1 MASIVDRLNLK
12 TKIITIV
19 LIGILIITGASL
31 AKSLLDFKTTLAD
44 EKAALAQRVQKTF
57 YTSLDKELTN
67 LSLAVQTLLVNNEVL
82 TAFAQGDRELLATS
96 LKGYFAELKKTYQID
111 QFQFHTPPA
120 TSFLR
125 LHQPGKFGDDLSA
138 FRATVIEANSK
149 KKAVVGLEV
158 GVGGPGTRVVFPV
171 LHQGSHLGSVEF
183 GGSVAGLL
191 NTLTQTFETEFAIGI
206 RQEVF
211 QATGRTEPKET
222 DIVHG
227 DIVFY
232 TFSSDLAKELTREY
246 APPRDEYRQNGN
258 LYVTYQIPL
267 KDYSGKEIGYILA
280 MNNMQKIVATLRG
293 NLIVNVLITTLIAAL
308 LLISLF
314 FSIKKTL
321 NPLNDAI
328 AVTERLALGDLD
340 VSITSGRNDE
350 IGQMLA
356 AMRKMVASLQNTAKM
371 AEQIALGNLKAQ
383 VQLLSDRD
391 TLGISL
397 ARMVESLR
405 NTAQMSEKI
414 AIGDLDAEVTLLSEK
429 DALGK
434 ALANMVTSL
443 RNRAQIAEQIAI
455 GDLGA
460 EVKLLSDKDRLGHSF
475 AAMIN
480 TLRNTAQLAEKIAGG
495 DLTVRINVLSDK
507 DVLGKSLSAMVENL
521 RNIIGEVTKGA
532 MLVQERARDVTES
545 AQQVSAMSSQVGN
558 GSEQLSAGASKQAA
572 SAEESSASVEE
583 MTANISQSADNAFQ
597 TEKIAL
603 ESAEM
608 AKQSGESVSQTV
620 GSMRMIAEKILIIE
634 EIARQTDLL
643 ALNAAIEA
651 ARAGEHGKGFAVVA
665 AEVRKL
671 AERSR
676 SAAEEIGKLSGSSI
690 KVSEQAGRLLE
701 ELVPS
706 IQKTAELVQEISASS
721 NELKSGAAQINTA
734 IQQLDEVIQQNA
746 QASEELAASSE
757 ELSATA
763 ESMETNSLAMMAEAG
778 KLSQV
783 VEFFRTGDEEKGS
796 RKLPA

>member
-1 MASIVDRLNLK
+1 MANLVDRLNLK
-12 TKIITIV
+12 AKIIGIV
-19 LIGILIITGASL
+19 LLGILVITGASIG
-31 AKSLLDFKTTLAD
+31 KSLLDFQSTLAD

-57 YTSLDKELTN
+57 YTALDKELKD
-67 LSLAVQTLLVNNEVL
+67 LSLAMQTLLVNNEL
-82 TAFAQGDRELLATS
+82 LAAFAQGDREQLASS

-138 FRATVIEANSK
+138 FRATVLEANRT

-206 RQEVF
+206 RQDVF
-211 QATGRTEPKET
+211 QATGRTKPKES

-232 TFSSDLAKELTREY
+232 TFSSDLAKKLTREY
-246 APPRDEYRQNGN
+246 TPEQDEYRQDGS
-258 LYVTYQIPL
+258 LYVTYRIPL
-267 KDYSGKEIGYILA
+267 RDYSGKEIGYILA
-280 MNNMQKIVATLRG
+280 MNNLQKIVSTLRG
-293 NLIVNVLITTLIAAL
+293 NLAVNVLITTVIALL
-308 LLISLF
+308 LLISLY

-321 NPLNDAI
+321 TPLNEAI
-328 AVTERLALGDLD
+328 AVTERLAAGDLD
-340 VSITSGRNDE
+340 VSIASGRSDE
-350 IGQMLA
+350 IGQMLS
-356 AMRKMVASLQNTAKM
+356 AMGKMVASLQNTARM
-371 AEQIALGNLKAQ
+371 AEQIALGDLKAE

-397 ARMVESLR
+397 AKMVESLR
-405 NTAQMSEKI
+405 NTAQMSERI
-414 AIGDLDAEVTLLSEK
+414 AIGDLNAEVRLLSEK

-434 ALANMVTSL
+434 ALANMVESL
-443 RNRAQIAEQIAI
+443 RNRAQIAGQIAI

-460 EVKLLSDKDRLGHSF
+460 EVKLLSDKDQLGHSF
-475 AAMIN
+475 TAMIN
-480 TLRNTAQLAEKIAGG
+480 TLRNTAQLAEKISRG
-495 DLTVRINVLSDK
+495 DLTVTITILSDK
-507 DVLGKSLSAMVENL
+507 DILGKALSSMVENL
-521 RNIIGEVTKGA
+521 RNIIGEVSQGA
-532 MLVQERARDVTES
+532 ILVQEKAGYVTES

-558 GSEQLSAGASKQAA
+558 GSEQLSEGAARQAA

-620 GSMRMIAEKILIIE
+620 GSMRQIAEKILIIE

-676 SAAEEIGKLSGSSI
+676 AAAEEIGKLSGSSI
-690 KVSEQAGRLLE
+690 KVSEKAGQLLE
-701 ELVPS
+701 TLVPS

-746 QASEELAASSE
+746 QSSEELAASSE
-757 ELSATA
+757 QLSATA
-763 ESMETNSLAMMAEAG
+763 ESMETSSLAMMEEAK
-778 KLSQV
+778 KLSQAV
-783 VEFFRTGDEEKGS
+783 AFFRTGGEKKQRGA
-796 RKLPA
+796 LPA